1 MNTEVQQ
8 AMTDYLRITS
18 KKNLQ
23 QKTQA
28 LASELLSYKEE
39 ELLELFKPY
48 FRVKIEVL
56 ETLVLNL
63 TEDCPHIMLPYF
75 WKNEGDLELEQVIF
89 NKVSGTFQQA
99 ILTCIIC
106 LKELAKAPNQDK
118 LSKYNWFF
126 DIITAMEVR
135 SVYKFTPYK

>member
-8 AMTDYLRITS
+8 AMQDYLRITS

-89 NKVSGTFQQA
+89 NKVSGTFQKA
-99 ILTCIIC
+99 ILTCIVC
-106 LKELAKAPNQDK
+106 LKELAKAPNKNK

>member
-8 AMTDYLRITS
+8 AMQDYFRITS

-56 ETLVLNL
+56 EALVINL

-106 LKELAKAPNQDK
+106 LKELAKAPNQNK

>member
-8 AMTDYLRITS
+8 AMNDYFRITS
-18 KKNLQ
+18 KKNSQ

-28 LASELLSYKEE
+28 LASELLSYKEQ

-48 FRVKIEVL
+48 FRVKTEIL
-56 ETLVLNL
+56 EALVINL

-75 WKNEGDLELEQVIF
+75 WKNEGDPELEQVIF
-89 NKVSGTFQQA
+89 NKVSGTFQKA

-106 LKELAKAPNQDK
+106 LKELAKAPNQNK

>member
-8 AMTDYLRITS
+8 AMQDYLRITS

-28 LASELLSYKEE
+28 LASELLSYKEG

-56 ETLVLNL
+56 EALVLNL

-75 WKNEGDLELEQVIF
+75 WKNEGDPELEQVIF

>member
-8 AMTDYLRITS
+8 AMQDYLRITS

-56 ETLVLNL
+56 ETLVINL

-89 NKVSGTFQQA
+89 NKVSGTFQKA

-106 LKELAKAPNQDK
+106 LKELATAPNKDK

>member
-8 AMTDYLRITS
+8 AMNDYLRITS

-56 ETLVLNL
+56 EALVINL